1 MFWRNKQRPQIS
13 MAESST
19 DDVATVETSRVTTKT
34 TNTETDHYLT
44 GSRLYLVIAG
54 IGFAIYLFA
63 LDISVVATA
72 IPYITARFNSTTDI
86 GWYGA
91 AYPLCMCSLQP
102 MAGKMY
108 TNFSLK
114 WTFFVFTGIFLLGS
128 TLCGA
133 AVSSPMFILGRAVS
147 GAGAAGIFSGG
158 LSILAV
164 VAPLSK
170 RPLYTSALGSLFGV
184 ATITGPIIGGALTT
198 SVSWRWCFYINL
210 PVGAVTLVA
219 LALLFRPPERDS
231 DKKPLMQKVRQ
242 IDTIGCLIFIPTIVM
257 TLLALQWGGQK
268 YPWKSATVIGLF
280 CGSAVLATIFLVWE
294 YRQGDK
300 AMIPFSILFQR
311 SILLSCL
318 FSTLMFGG
326 YLLNNYYI
334 PEWFQIIK
342 GASPLHSGVMTL
354 PMVCTQIVASIS
366 AGLIINRT
374 GYYNPWFFIGIG
386 FMAIA
391 AGLYTT
397 LTTSTPHAKWIT
409 YIVFQGIGGTA
420 MQAPLL
426 SVQACLASSPRLI
439 PVGLSTAAFFQYFG
453 GSVFQ
458 SIGLAIFQ
466 NQLVKSLKHH
476 AGLRSGQMQ
485 LLLNAGTGHARKV
498 TEASFPEKLDS
509 VLWSYN
515 KAITAVFVIPQQYAS
530 MAATI
535 LGFILAFGI
544 EWKDIRDK
552 SKKTA
557 SLEGTARS
565 SSKDIKS
572 NSPEKVAQQDV

>member
-1 MFWRNKQRPQIS
+1 MVWLNKQRPHAQTADLVPDANVDPVQTS
-13 MAESST
+13 QATT
-19 DDVATVETSRVTTKT
+19 DATSPDS
-34 TNTETDHYLT
+34 DHYLT

-54 IGFAIYLFA
+54 IGLAIYLFA

-102 MAGKMY
+102 MAGKLY
-108 TNFSLK
+108 TNLSLK
-114 WTFFVFTGIFLLGS
+114 WTFFGFTSIFLFGS
-128 TLCGA
+128 VLCGT
-133 AVSSPMFILGRAVS
+133 AVSSLMFILGRAVS

-164 VAPLSK
+164 VAPLSQ

-198 SVSWRWCFYINL
+198 EASWRWCFYINL
-210 PVGAVTLVA
+210 PVGAVTLLA
-219 LALLFRPPERDS
+219 LALLFRPPERAS
-231 DKKPLMQKVRQ
+231 DKMPLIQKVRQ
-242 IDTIGCLIFIPTIVM
+242 IDIVGCAIFIPTIVM
-257 TLLALQWGGQK
+257 ILLALQWGGQK

-280 CGSAVLATIFLVWE
+280 CGSAGLAAIFLLWE
-294 YRQGDK
+294 HHQGDK
-300 AMIPFSILFQR
+300 AMIPFSILLQR

-318 FSTLMFGG
+318 FSALMFGA

-334 PEWFQIIK
+334 PEWFQVVK

-366 AGLIINRT
+366 AGLLINRT
-374 GYYNPWFFIGIG
+374 GYYNPWFFIGLG

-391 AGLYTT
+391 SGLYTT

-409 YIVFQGIGGTA
+409 YIVFAGIGGTA
-420 MQAPLL
+420 LQAPLL
-426 SVQACLASSPRLI
+426 SVQASLASSPRLI
-439 PVGLSTAAFFQYFG
+439 PIGLSTTTFFQYFG

-466 NQLVKSLKHH
+466 NQLVKSLKQH
-476 AGLRSGQMQ
+476 AGLRTEQ
-485 LLLNAGTGHARKV
+485 LQALLSAGTGHARKV
-498 TEASFPEKLDS
+498 TETSFPEKLES

-515 KAITAVFVIPQQYAS
+515 KAITTVFVRALHHRHAMLS
-530 MAATI
+530 
-535 LGFILAFGI
+535 AF
-544 EWKDIRDK
+544 
-552 SKKTA
+552 
-557 SLEGTARS
+557 
-565 SSKDIKS
+565 
-572 NSPEKVAQQDV
+572 V

>member
-1 MFWRNKQRPQIS
+1 
-13 MAESST
+13 
-19 DDVATVETSRVTTKT
+19 
-34 TNTETDHYLT
+34 
-44 GSRLYLVIAG
+44 
-54 IGFAIYLFA
+54 
-63 LDISVVATA
+63 
-72 IPYITARFNSTTDI
+72 
-86 GWYGA
+86 
-91 AYPLCMCSLQP
+91 
-102 MAGKMY
+102 
-108 TNFSLK
+108 
-114 WTFFVFTGIFLLGS
+114 
-128 TLCGA
+128 
-133 AVSSPMFILGRAVS
+133 MFILGRAVS

-366 AGLIINRT
+366 AGLISK
-374 GYYNPWFFIGIG
+374 YN
-386 FMAIA
+386 
-391 AGLYTT
+391 
-397 LTTSTPHAKWIT
+397 
-409 YIVFQGIGGTA
+409 
-420 MQAPLL
+420 
-426 SVQACLASSPRLI
+426 
-439 PVGLSTAAFFQYFG
+439 
-453 GSVFQ
+453 
-458 SIGLAIFQ
+458 
-466 NQLVKSLKHH
+466 
-476 AGLRSGQMQ
+476 
-485 LLLNAGTGHARKV
+485 RKV
-498 TEASFPEKLDS
+498 TGGLTKRRNTLTSVAQSIARATTTPGFSSALDS
-509 VLWSYN
+509 WPS
-515 KAITAVFVIPQQYAS
+515 PQGS
-530 MAATI
+530 T
-535 LGFILAFGI
+535 LP
-544 EWKDIRDK
+544 
-552 SKKTA
+552 
-557 SLEGTARS
+557 
-565 SSKDIKS
+565 
-572 NSPEKVAQQDV
+572 SPRQLHMQSGSRT